1 MAEQPIGITFL
12 PSADAAAN
20 GPRQAG
26 IEGQGGSDLTQAF
39 KILSLHLP
47 RVLGA
52 AAIAPKRLLTSPG
65 AAGLAPAGGGGSNPY
80 SAVFESLLR
89 QLTGGGMSGGPSSL
103 SSLYGNSGSVFD
115 AMSAFDTPGSSPS
128 GLGAGGVP
136 VPRISPADEPTSAP
150 PITGSEYGGNGP
162 SGPSTASAPI
172 WAGGRPDDGSRPRD
186 RYI

>member
-1 MAEQPIGITFL
+1 MAQTPIGITFL

-65 AAGLAPAGGGGSNPY
+65 AAGVALAGGGSGASMNPY

-89 QLTGGGMSGGPSSL
+89 QLTGGAMNPGGGDVASL
-103 SSLYGNSGSVFD
+103 SSLFGGSLDSSGGGGGGSTDTGASGLYGGVAPSV
-115 AMSAFDTPGSSPS
+115 TPGDTGPK
-128 GLGAGGVP
+128 AGEIYNAP
-136 VPRISPADEPTSAP
+136 VDNPPVSAPTSTFP
-150 PITGSEYGGNGP
+150 GGNG
-162 SGPSTASAPI
+162 
-172 WAGGRPDDGSRPRD
+172 REQRD
-186 RYI
+186 PATRYI